1 MGFLCLC
8 YLVSKVATRFLRI
21 TAFLGGITLK
31 YKRFAKFCGI
41 IRA

>member
-21 TAFLGGITLK
+21 TTFLASIILK

-41 IRA
+41 IGA